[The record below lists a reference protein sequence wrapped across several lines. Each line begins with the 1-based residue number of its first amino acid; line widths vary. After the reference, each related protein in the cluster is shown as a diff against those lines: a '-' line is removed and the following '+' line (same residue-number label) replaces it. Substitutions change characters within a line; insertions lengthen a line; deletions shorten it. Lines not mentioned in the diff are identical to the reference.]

1 MIKAT
6 GGSCRTF
13 EELYRKWNDRA
24 ALKPRRDE
32 RPIAVKDY
40 QRIINYLEAHRG
52 KWFSAADLV
61 KAIGVLSSAASD
73 FASKHPELCEKRYFL
88 KKDGKQVRRFVEVRS
103 R

>member
-1 MIKAT
+1 MNRTT

-13 EELYRKWNDRA
+13 EELWQHLNEKA
-24 ALKPRRDE
+24 VPRNT

-40 QRIINYLEAHRG
+40 QKIVNFLELHRG

-73 FASKHPELCEKRYFL
+73 FASKHPELCEKRYFI
-88 KKDGKQVRRFVEVRS
+88 KKDGKQVRRFVEIKS
-103 R
+103 KQ